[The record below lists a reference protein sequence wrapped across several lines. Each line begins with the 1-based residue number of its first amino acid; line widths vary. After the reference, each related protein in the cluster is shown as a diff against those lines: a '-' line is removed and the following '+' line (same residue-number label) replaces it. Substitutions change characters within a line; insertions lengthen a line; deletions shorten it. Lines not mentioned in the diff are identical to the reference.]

1 MALISGLLKNCGLIR
16 QNTPLAKRLRQKFLA
31 IKKSK
36 KTPESVRAALR
47 RLYKKIQKAKPKKKG
62 KKKKSVLKKKAKISF
77 KPKSKKRKKS

>member
-47 RLYKKIQKAKPKKKG
+47 RLYKKIQKAKPKKERKEEEVCF
-62 KKKKSVLKKKAKISF
+62 KEKS
-77 KPKSKKRKKS
+77 